1 MAQLPSPAAVLLLIP
16 ALAAAQSSTVWRPGA
31 GAWNDPSRWTA
42 GLPAPTASV
51 EVGGDSR
58 VSVPPGTWIAG
69 DLRVGTRSGDRA
81 SVEVDGGTVVLVQDS
96 LFVGE
101 DSGGSGELVLNSG
114 ALHSVM
120 DVFVGAATAS
130 TRRANDAVLRIR
142 GGSFLGRT
150 LSIGFGYGS
159 HALVAIEGSTPTAVH
174 VLDYVDLEA
183 APDPAGRPGLAT
195 LSFGIDSNGV
205 TPITIQSRVRGLRI
219 AAVAPARCRLEIH
232 LSAVPPREDITLVSS
247 RARTSGIF
255 DGLPEGSRIDAD
267 FEGRTYNW
275 ELTYRGGAGG
285 NDLMLRNRS
294 VYPDGA
300 PITHVRPMPQP
311 PAPLWR
317 EHPVYPLAIA
327 PGTPAFAGAEGY
339 GAFSRGGA
347 GGRTVYVEN
356 LEDSG
361 PGSLRAALQADG
373 PRIVVFRVGGAIQL
387 RTPLEIRRPFLTLDA
402 RGAPGDGIVLRGHGV
417 RVRTHDVVLRYFRI
431 RLGDEG
437 VASGVNY
444 QAGEGED
451 GLRFDSGARDVIADH
466 LSLGWTTGKII
477 TVTLTADRITIQW
490 CILSESLNF
499 AGHGY
504 AALAAGNRVT
514 WHHNLLAHNY
524 SRNIRF
530 QGPLN
535 ADFRNNVVYDWG
547 ETAGYGEFDRLNYV
561 ANYLKPGPST
571 TQLPRA
577 FHRGDAVVLPGS
589 VFLDGNVLEG
599 DARVHEDNWRGMSFY
614 YLDRESLKAAA
625 PFPAPAPATDTAEV
639 AYERVLQ
646 DAGDTLPGRDAV
658 DLRVVR
664 EVREGS
670 GRIIRWVR
678 EAGQPK

>member
-1 MAQLPSPAAVLLLIP
+1 MRRLIFAAVFLLAAP
-16 ALAAAQSSTVWRPGA
+16 RAAAQDSTKWRPGA
-31 GAWNDPSRWTA
+31 GLWSDPSRWTS

-51 EVGGDSR
+51 EIGGTSR
-58 VSVPPGTWIAG
+58 VSVPPGTWVAG

-81 SVEVDGGTVVLVQDS
+81 SVAIDGGDVVLIQDS

-101 DSGGSGELVLNSG
+101 DTGGSGELVLNSG

-150 LSIGFGYGS
+150 LSVGFGYGS
-159 HALVAIEGSTPTAVH
+159 HALVAIEGSAASAVH

-183 APDPAGRPGLAT
+183 APDPAGRPGSAT
-195 LSFGIDSNGV
+195 LSFAIDSRGV
-205 TPITIQSRVRGLRI
+205 TPITIQSRVRGLHI
-219 AAVAPARCRLEIH
+219 AAASPSVCRLEI
-232 LSAVPPREDITLVSS
+232 LLRAVPPREDITLVST
-247 RARTSGIF
+247 RARTSGVF
-255 DGLPEGSRIDAD
+255 DGLPEGSRITAD
-267 FEGRTYNW
+267 YDGTTYRW
-275 ELTYRGGAGG
+275 DLTYRGGPGG
-285 NDLMLRNRS
+285 NDLVLRNRS

-300 PITHVRPMPQP
+300 PVTHVRPLPQP

-317 EHPVYPLAIA
+317 EHPLYLLAIT
-327 PGTPAFAGAEGY
+327 GTPAFAGAEGY
-339 GAFSRGGA
+339 GAFARGGA
-347 GGRTVYVEN
+347 GGRTVWVEN

-361 PGSLRAALQADG
+361 PGSLRAAVEAEG
-373 PRIVVFRVGGAIQL
+373 ARIVAFRVGGAIQL
-387 RTPLEIRRPFLTLDA
+387 RAPLNIRHPFLTLDA
-402 RGAPGDGIVLRGHGV
+402 GGAPGEGIVLSGHGI

-431 RLGDEG
+431 RPGDEA

-451 GLRFDSGARDVIADH
+451 ALRFEAGATDVIADH
-466 LSLGWTTGKII
+466 LSLGWSTGKI
-477 TVTLTADRITIQW
+477 VTTTLMADRITIQW

-504 AALAAGNRVT
+504 AALAGGNRIS

-524 SRNIRF
+524 SRNVRF
-530 QGPLN
+530 QGNLD

-547 ETAGYGEFDRLNYV
+547 ETAAYGEFDRLNYV

-571 TQLPRA
+571 TQFPRA

-589 VFLDGNVLEG
+589 IFLDGNVMEG
-599 DARVHEDNWRGMSFY
+599 DARVNEDNWRGMLFY
-614 YLDRESLKAAA
+614 YPDRDTLRATA
-625 PFPAPAPATDTAEV
+625 PFPAPAAVTDTAEV
-639 AYERVLQ
+639 AYERVLK
-646 DAGDTLPGRDAV
+646 DAGDTLPVRDAV

-678 EAGQPK
+678 EAGAPR